1 MTSMLIETTLISRIN
16 DVDVHRESVDIT
28 YKWRRFRYEVRVYCN
43 ENTSLVLYNLITL
56 IKRQNKHCFTMLT
69 KILYWKHTWHKQLL
83 GIVILYKLHLTCRDK
98 FVSWK
103 CTILNFTTRLFKTA
117 DPNICFAKKKQKT
130 LTLNIICIF

>member
-16 DVDVHRESVDIT
+16 DMDVHRESVDIT

-43 ENTSLVLYNLITL
+43 ENTSLVLYTLIT
-56 IKRQNKHCFTMLT
+56 IT
-69 KILYWKHTWHKQLL
+69 KGRTNIVSQCLLRYYTESTHKQLL

-103 CTILNFTTRLFKTA
+103 CTILNFTTWLFKTA
-117 DPNICFAKKKQKT
+117 DPNICFANKKT
-130 LTLNIICIF
+130 NINIF